1 MSRGLVF
8 FIQFEYGIGGT
19 EMSGKDKKSRNE
31 EYLSIIRDAVS
42 QIQYGTV
49 TISIQD
55 GVIVQVERSE
65 RYRLKSEQAG
75 GRSQKV

>member
-1 MSRGLVF
+1 
-8 FIQFEYGIGGT
+8 
-19 EMSGKDKKSRNE
+19 MSGKDKKSRNE

-49 TISIQD
+49 TVSIQD

-65 RYRLKSEQAG
+65 RYRLKNEQQG
-75 GRSQKV
+75 SSKPQKA

>member
-1 MSRGLVF
+1 
-8 FIQFEYGIGGT
+8 
-19 EMSGKDKKSRNE
+19 MSGKDKKNRNE

-65 RYRLKSEQAG
+65 RYRLKNVQPGGAG
-75 GRSQKV
+75 PQKV